1 MASSRAE
8 PGIRKPWISI
18 PALLLLDALGLS
30 TFGWAVSRLQEVD
43 ASLAMRADVVKIMVP
58 SGFIMLFGAIFPIVH
73 ILGWLAV
80 RARRLRKPVL
90 GLREKWWWLIA
101 GVLIWGTI
109 PMTWVANW
117 TIGEPLRERAAAAG
131 YIECD
136 GLFDRLRPN
145 RANTTYAL
153 SGDLCRKAG
162 FKRSRIEPDFDSSRP
177 QSGP

>member
-117 TIGEPLRERAAAAG
+117 TVKTDNTITGSGGVSPATLRQSPLAIRCSINIVVNPLAPQ
-131 YIECD
+131 
-136 GLFDRLRPN
+136 FPN
-145 RANTTYAL
+145 TSHLNSCAT
-153 SGDLCRKAG
+153 K
-162 FKRSRIEPDFDSSRP
+162 
-177 QSGP
+177 

>member
-1 MASSRAE
+1 MAPSRAE

-18 PALLLLDALGLS
+18 PALLL
-30 TFGWAVSRLQEVD
+30 VD
-43 ASLAMRADVVKIMVP
+43 AVGFLTSGWFISDLREVNAQLAMRADVVKIMV
-58 SGFIMLFGAIFPIVH
+58 SGSFIMLFGALFPVVH
-73 ILGWLAV
+73 ILGWFAV

-90 GLREKWWWLIA
+90 GLREERWWLIA
-101 GVLIWGTI
+101 GILIWGTI

-117 TIGEPLRERAAAAG
+117 TIGELLRERAAAAG

-153 SGDLCRKAG
+153 SADLCRKAG
-162 FKRSRIEPDFDSSRP
+162 FKRSRIEPDFDTPRP
-177 QSGP
+177 SG